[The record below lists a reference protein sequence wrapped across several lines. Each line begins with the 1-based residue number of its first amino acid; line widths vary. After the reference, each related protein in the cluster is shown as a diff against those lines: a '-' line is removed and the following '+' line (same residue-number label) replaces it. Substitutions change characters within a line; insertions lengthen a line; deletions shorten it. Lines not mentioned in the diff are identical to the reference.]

1 MHALAQKRGSEE
13 SDGSGLLLVAAEMLR
28 FQKIA
33 SLAAKGWF
41 AGTWILA
48 AHKPSKVRLRREVA
62 TIQVSFEVP

>member
-33 SLAAKGWF
+33 SLAAKGVVCGHMDSGCPQTVES
-41 AGTWILA
+41 ALETRGRDD
-48 AHKPSKVRLRREVA
+48 PSVL
-62 TIQVSFEVP
+62 